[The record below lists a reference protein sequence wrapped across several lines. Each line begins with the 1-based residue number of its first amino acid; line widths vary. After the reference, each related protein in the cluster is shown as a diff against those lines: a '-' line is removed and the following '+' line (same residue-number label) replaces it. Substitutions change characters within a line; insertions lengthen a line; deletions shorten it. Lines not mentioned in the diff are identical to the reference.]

1 MYAFGS
7 ERGQLERL
15 IIDVTAFSAL
25 FTPEFTIRLIS
36 SILVVLIG
44 LIVGL
49 LLRRWLVRRLKKT
62 VLDEWLVQTL
72 GVLVVLPPLLIA
84 AAGSSGIAT
93 NGLDML
99 LRIWQQINASVDLSY
114 LTRNFLL
121 SLLIIVLAIGIA
133 RTLSKLVVR
142 GLNDNRLDINL
153 RTLISRIS
161 YIIVMLIATFWVLA
175 LWQVAIELPVAVIGT
190 LTVAVAFSIQDIL
203 KDLVAGLYILLER
216 PFFIGE
222 QISTDEYT
230 GRVVGVDLRATRLR
244 LVSGE
249 EITIPNSLVFGGIII
264 NNSRYNERRATITIT
279 MPVVDF
285 VRHQTPE
292 QILSCLKG
300 EEGVLEKP
308 EPSVSMSGIIEDKVE
323 LTVRFWVATGQLA
336 TVTDVVYALRTLL
349 PTANLLVKETAGD
362 I

>member
-1 MYAFGS
+1 MTA
-7 ERGQLERL
+7 
-15 IIDVTAFSAL
+15 IIAL

-36 SILVVLIG
+36 SILIVLIG

-49 LLRRWLVRRLKKT
+49 LLRRWLVRRLQKT
-62 VLDEWLVQTL
+62 VLDEWLIQVL
-72 GVLVVLPPLLIA
+72 GIIIVLPPLLIS

-99 LRIWQQINASVDLSY
+99 IRIWQQLNTFTNFPYI
-114 LTRNFLL
+114 TRNSLL

-133 RTLSKLVVR
+133 RTLSKLIVR
-142 GLNDNRLDINL
+142 GLNGNRLDINL

-175 LWQVAIELPVAVIGT
+175 LWQVAIELPVAVLGT
-190 LTVAVAFSIQDIL
+190 LTVAVTFSIQDIL

-222 QISTDEYT
+222 QISTDVYP
-230 GRVVGVDLRATRLR
+230 GKVVGVDLRATRLR

-249 EITIPNSLVFGGIII
+249 EITIPNALVFGGVVI
-264 NNSRYNERRATITIT
+264 NNSRYNERRATMILT
-279 MPVVDF
+279 MPLTDF
-285 VRHQTPE
+285 VRYQTPE
-292 QILSCLKG
+292 QILNSLK
-300 EEGVLEKP
+300 EVSEVLAKP
-308 EPSVSMSGIIEDKVE
+308 EPNVSVSGIIENKVE
-323 LTVRFWVATGQLA
+323 LTVRFWIITGQLA

-349 PTANLLVKETAGD
+349 PTADVLVKETAGD